1 MDDMTDLH
9 RRASDEF
16 GARVKAVAEAQWHS
30 RTPCADWDVRD
41 VVDHVTRFN
50 LAVPRLLDGATI
62 DEMGDIFGA
71 DVLGDDP
78 VSAWERSAGPAV
90 EAFFAPGSLE
100 ATVHHPVGDIPA
112 AMFLLFRFVENLT
125 HAWDVA
131 RAIGGDERLD
141 PDLVKAAYEKLLPLE
156 QMMPASGLF
165 APKVATP
172 EGATPQEL
180 YLALQGRRP

>member
-16 GARVKAVAEAQWHS
+16 GARVKAVAEDQWHLP
-30 RTPCADWDVRD
+30 TPCAEWDVRT

-50 LAVPRLLDGATI
+50 LVVPRLLDGATI
-62 DEMGDIFGA
+62 DQMGDIFGA

-78 VSAWERSAGPAV
+78 VSAWERSSGPAV
-90 EAFFAPGSLE
+90 EAFFAPGALE
-100 ATVHHPVGDIPA
+100 ATVHHPLGDIPG

-125 HAWDVA
+125 HAWDLA
-131 RAIGGDERLD
+131 RAVGADERLD
-141 PDLVKAAYEKLLPLE
+141 PGLVGVAYDALLPLE
-156 QMMPASGLF
+156 QVMAATGVF
-165 APKVATP
+165 APKIELPA
-172 EGATPQEL
+172 GATPQEL